1 MRIEELAL
9 SRSLVLLV
17 LLCLSSVAQAGKDKV
32 LLFGIDGLKV
42 DALNA
47 IAPPNLMALAQ
58 RGIYS
63 SQSFAPDIS
72 LSGPGWATVL
82 TGVERDKHGVVDNEF
97 SGRNFVYAPHLL
109 TLIKRQ
115 NPQLVTAYAYN
126 WGPLYKKFQPE
137 ADLIY
142 TGPPEDDARLINQA
156 AQWLRQRNDLDVLST
171 YFYNLDEAGHRFG
184 FNASIPQYRDQ
195 LLKAD
200 AALGQLLA
208 AINTRPNR
216 AKERWLI
223 MVVTDHGGSGTQHG
237 ENRPE
242 HRRVPLIMAGDGI
255 AAQSKAFIPLA
266 LRQVDIV
273 PTVLAH
279 LGLTAQGLDL
289 DGKPYQPQAYNFRT
303 GVNLLANPDAEYGSA
318 HTDPN
323 YDPDI
328 PGWHKGGR
336 QTVMSAGSRAAL
348 PARGGNL
355 FVGLGTGSLTQVI
368 PLPTQAAGR
377 PFQLQ
382 AQLGASIHSAHDVQ
396 LHVRFRGTSP
406 RAALQADAGA
416 SYFLRGER
424 VERFDYAT
432 DRISSG
438 YPRLIVE
445 QWPDLAR
452 FQGGARDIEA
462 AFNAGNG
469 KAFFF
474 KGSQV
479 IRYDLARNR
488 ADSGYPQSIAA
499 VWPDLARF
507 RRGAQDLD
515 AVLAVSEQE
524 VYFFQGSQFIR
535 YDLKAGRAAVDDPLE
550 ISELTWPGLGVW
562 PLGIDAAVQRDS
574 ETAYLFNGHEYIRF
588 SLKRHEAD
596 NRVPRAVNNSSW
608 TGIQNFNQSFWGS
621 TPLSAGE
628 RDGQWHLRQVR
639 GQVPAGAVAAE
650 VELRFLHEGSGGF
663 PFADALEFRVD

>member
-1 MRIEELAL
+1 MARL
-9 SRSLVLLV
+9 SIVFLV
-17 LLCLSSVAQAGKDKV
+17 LCLSSMAQAGTNKV
-32 LLFGIDGLKV
+32 LLFGVDGLKV

-47 IAPPNLMALAQ
+47 LAPPNLMALARQ
-58 RGIYS
+58 GIYS
-63 SQSFAPDIS
+63 TQSLAPDIS
-72 LSGPGWATVL
+72 LSGPGWATLL

-97 SGRNFVYAPHLL
+97 GGRNFVYAPHLL

-115 NPQLVTAYAYN
+115 NPQLMTAYAYN

-137 ADLIY
+137 ADLSY
-142 TGPPEDDARLINQA
+142 SGPPENDADLMNQA
-156 AQWLRQRNDLDVLST
+156 AQWLRKRNDLDVLST

-184 FNASIPQYRDQ
+184 FNANIPQYRDQ

-208 AINTRPNR
+208 AINARPNR

-255 AAQSKAFIPLA
+255 ASQAKAFIPLA
-266 LRQVDIV
+266 LRQVDVV
-273 PTVLAH
+273 PTILAH
-279 LGLTAQGLDL
+279 LGLQTQGLDL
-289 DGKPYQPQAYNFRT
+289 DGKPYQPQTYAFQT

-318 HTDPN
+318 YTDPN

-336 QTVMSAGSRAAL
+336 QTVMSAGVRSAL
-348 PARGGNL
+348 PARGRNI

-368 PLPTQAAGR
+368 PLPPEAAGR
-377 PFQLQ
+377 TFQLQ
-382 AQLGASIHSAHDVQ
+382 AQLGASAYSKHDVQ
-396 LHVRFRGTSP
+396 LHVRFRGPFP
-406 RAALQADAGA
+406 RAAVQGVDGA
-416 SYFLRGER
+416 SYFLRGDR
-424 VERFDYAT
+424 VERFDYQT
-432 DRISSG
+432 DRVSSG
-438 YPRLIVE
+438 YPRLIAE

-469 KAFFF
+469 KAYFF
-474 KGSQV
+474 KGSQFL
-479 IRYDLARNR
+479 RYDLESNK

-499 VWPDLARF
+499 AWPDLERF
-507 RRGAQDLD
+507 RRGARDLD
-515 AVLAVSEQE
+515 AALAVSEQE
-524 VYFFQGSQFIR
+524 IYFFQGSQFIR
-535 YDLKAGRAAVDDPLE
+535 YDLKAGRAAADYPLE
-550 ISELTWPGLGVW
+550 ISDLTWPGLAVW
-562 PLGIDAAVQRDS
+562 PLGIDAAVRRDS

-608 TGIQNFNQSFWGS
+608 TRIQNFNQSFGGS
-621 TPLSAGE
+621 APLSSSE
-628 RDGQWHLRQVR
+628 RNGQWHMRRVQ
-639 GQVPAGAVAAE
+639 GQVPVGAVAAE